1 MERRKEIRDKIRRTN
16 AFRSTNGMWNYLSLN
31 QGWSIGLLMK
41 IVGNRR
47 FKSFNEWET
56 YYLKSG
62 EERKRALMKLP
73 VHIRKK
79 LEDLRAHYTDP
90 PGYKKGLSDEHFK
103 INHNM
108 GRTMEDLEFLATVLY
123 DEVKRTGNP
132 FNMTLEDCINH
143 VYIRVVDEI
152 YIGIQRED
160 NTLTTLEKEF
170 PELRFKNTKPY
181 IDRKYA
187 IDAEVYDGRKLVCG
201 IQIKSPFYLKGRTD
215 EMRESLSHNEQKMQ
229 NYREEFDTEAFFV
242 YSEVTGEIKNPE
254 VLNKIR
260 KLTTK

>member
-1 MERRKEIRDKIRRTN
+1 MEKRKEMRDKIRRTN

-41 IVGNRR
+41 IVGNKR

-62 EERKRALMKLP
+62 EERKKALAKLP
-73 VHIRKK
+73 KQIRKK

-90 PGYKKGLSDEHFK
+90 PGYKEGLESEHFK

-132 FNMTLEDCINH
+132 FKLTLEDCINH
-143 VYIRVVDEI
+143 VYIRVIDEI

-160 NTLTTLEKEF
+160 NTLATLEKEF
-170 PELRFKNTKPY
+170 PQLRFENTNPY
-181 IDRKYA
+181 VDRKYA
-187 IDAEVYDGRKLVCG
+187 IDAEVYQGKKLLCG
-201 IQIKSPFYLKGRTD
+201 IQIKSPYYLKGKTD
-215 EMRESLSHNEQKMQ
+215 EMKKSFSENESKIQK
-229 NYREEFDTEAFFV
+229 YKEEFKTEAFFL

-254 VLNKIR
+254 I
-260 KLTTK
+260 LTTIKNLTH